1 MAGAT
6 LPNGL
11 TLKQEEF
18 CLAFTRLGPG
28 HGNASEAYR
37 IVYKPKKSKPST
49 IHRTAHSL
57 MTNPKIAT
65 RIKELRDDVAAC
77 VGLTREKVLNSVRCA
92 IEFDPAKLFNEDG
105 SLKKITELDEDTRSA
120 LSVIELAE
128 TQLMD
133 DSITVILKKFKAVD
147 KNTARDQAMKHF
159 GLYQKDNEQQQPPE
173 LDLTVDDMA
182 RAVALMLAEAGRK
195 GKKKQPA

>member
-1 MAGAT
+1 MGAT
-6 LPNGL
+6 LQNGL

-65 RIKELRDDVAAC
+65 RIKELRDDLAAC
-77 VGLTREKVLNSVRCA
+77 VGLTREKVLNSLRCA
-92 IEFDPAKLFNEDG
+92 IEFDPARLFRDDG
-105 SLKKITELDEDTRSA
+105 TLKEIKDLDEDTRAA
-120 LSVIELAE
+120 LSAIDLAE
-128 TQLMD
+128 TKIID
-133 DSITVILKKFKAVD
+133 DVSVILKQFKAVD
-147 KNTARDQAMKHF
+147 KNAARDQAMKHF
-159 GLYQKDNEQQQPPE
+159 GL
-173 LDLTVDDMA
+173 
-182 RAVALMLAEAGRK
+182 
-195 GKKKQPA
+195 